1 MLIIHASLAA
11 IAVVA
16 LALRPR
22 SWQSAAI
29 VAAIALLE
37 LALGAPV
44 DGTVA
49 VIAPL
54 AAFLTAA
61 LTLAAIMSETGL
73 IEAVAE
79 RLARYGGGRNIVL
92 YLLVCALCA
101 LLTAVISL
109 DGAIVL
115 VVPLVLALHRRHRA
129 PLAPSLLGVI
139 AVANA
144 ASIAVPQGN
153 PTNLVVISRL
163 QISALVF
170 STRML
175 LPALLGT
182 GLCVASLAFWYRHEL
197 RGRYEHRR
205 GAVVAPLSGEQRR
218 AAGLVVVAALL
229 AWGAPLAG
237 IEPWWPFIAVVAVAV
252 VVRRRVRA
260 IAVPWRI
267 TVQIAGLAIVIGSL
281 GIAPPALNAV
291 SIPVLLAVALG
302 SGVVAA
308 TINNLPAS
316 VWAASLLSAGPVA
329 YGATIGLATGALA
342 APHGSVATLLATD
355 LAGDE
360 AAVVSARRLAP
371 LALGATMVATLV
383 LGLGL

>member
-205 GAVVAPLSGEQRR
+205 GTAVAPLSGEQRR